1 MATQTLLRVR
11 STDIELKETVVN
23 INRVAKVTKGGRTF
37 SFTAIIVVGNGK
49 GIVGH
54 GLGKASEVTDAIA
67 KGIEDA
73 GANVVAVVF
82 EALI

>member
-37 SFTAIIVVGNGK
+37 SFTAIIVV
-49 GIVGH
+49 VGD
-54 GLGKASEVTDAIA
+54 GTR
-67 KGIEDA
+67 
-73 GANVVAVVF
+73 NCWTRF
-82 EALI
+82 R